1 MNSIFLRAAV
11 TLFAAALATL
21 ALAQMRQP
29 GDDAPPKPLPPQQK
43 NFPLDQTWSLRD
55 INDKPVPAG
64 LDASLKIDGNLRG
77 SGYTGCNSWSATLY
91 PVKDQHL
98 LLGPYALTK
107 KQCAKDVMAVEFG
120 FLSAL
125 TGSPTWDL
133 VNGDLV
139 IKGPEGIVAARPLA
153 LSASAAAL
161 LRPPRP
167 ARTSA
172 GPSLLRLHFDAPLM
186 ERRERRVMADRDQRR
201 LGQFLRDGAIDLA
214 LRSPRPALRSPRRE
228 TANRAPPAR
237 RAR

>member
-1 MNSIFLRAAV
+1 MGAADMGGGAAPGLKAWLHPAKAERSFIRQANSAAALRILMNNKFLRAAIV
-11 TLFAAALATL
+11 LFAASSATF
-21 ALAQMRQP
+21 ALAQMRMP
-29 GDDAPPKPLPPQQK
+29 GDDTVKPLPPQQK

-55 INDKPVPAG
+55 INDKPIPAG

-107 KQCAKDVMAVEFG
+107 KQCAKDVMAVEFS

-139 IKGPEGIVAARPLA
+139 IKGPKG
-153 LSASAAAL
+153 S
-161 LRPPRP
+161 
-167 ARTSA
+167 
-172 GPSLLRLHFDAPLM
+172 LRLA
-186 ERRERRVMADRDQRR
+186 
-201 LGQFLRDGAIDLA
+201 
-214 LRSPRPALRSPRRE
+214 RSL
-228 TANRAPPAR
+228 
-237 RAR
+237 